1 MDYLWTF
8 LTLKLVT
15 SKGMRN
21 LNYLY
26 IYVNIW
32 LFDLDLTLLG
42 EWCIHLRY
50 FEFYGPL
57 NNIHLFWLN
66 ICQYISIFVRFNQ
79 IFDPLNGNK
88 NIFVENQTKLWCCH
102 PYTMYTSIFIP
113 SLLWFIHFFVI
124 CTKNKWTS

>member
-8 LTLKLVT
+8 VTLKLLT
-15 SKGMRN
+15 SKGMRY

-42 EWCIHLRY
+42 EWCIHLRC

-79 IFDPLNGNK
+79 IFNPLNGNK
-88 NIFVENQTKLWCCH
+88 HIFVENKTKLWCCH

-113 SLLWFIHFFVI
+113 SLLWFIHIF
-124 CTKNKWTS
+124 CYMHKK